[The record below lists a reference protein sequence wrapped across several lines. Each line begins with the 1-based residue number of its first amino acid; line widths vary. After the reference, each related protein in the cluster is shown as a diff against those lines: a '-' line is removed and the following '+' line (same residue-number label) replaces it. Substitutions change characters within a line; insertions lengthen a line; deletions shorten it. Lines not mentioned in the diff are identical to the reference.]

1 MERFHGALKASPTV
15 QLMVQGPLEL
25 LLVNTSRIESERRVL
40 IILSTIGKPKIIY
53 NKQVPFTHRE
63 TRVQARPGPER
74 LCLEA
79 LLQNQALQT

>member
-53 NKQVPFTHRE
+53 NKQVPIHTS
-63 TRVQARPGPER
+63 
-74 LCLEA
+74 
-79 LLQNQALQT
+79 